1 MCRPKLVQLFNEFV
15 TSTLTDMCWVWTLVL
30 RLKSTLL
37 NQDTPCCFIFVV
49 FFFFFQ
55 EHTRAPLPSLV
66 LSGLSHTIV
75 TVAGTCG
82 YVQNICANASHTAA
96 LSANTYE
103 TCGCWCCGCQLLM
116 QRLSLSSTNLTDC
129 LTAV

>member
-1 MCRPKLVQLFNEFV
+1 MQLFNEFV

-49 FFFFFQ
+49 FCFFFQ

-75 TVAGTCG
+75 TVAGTVQDMYRT
-82 YVQNICANASHTAA
+82 YVQMQAIRQRCQRIHTKHVAA
-96 LSANTYE
+96 
-103 TCGCWCCGCQLLM
+103 GVV
-116 QRLSLSSTNLTDC
+116 
-129 LTAV
+129 AVSY